1 LVSQAHGASW
11 QARTAGSVGI
21 LGGHG
26 FYGPPISGG
35 FALVS
40 TGDAPGIPVY
50 RWNLP
55 VAVSDARG
63 MALVTN
69 LSPYQKN
76 LLAIKPEEVPLQY
89 RIDSHEITAIP
100 TGRGGVLV
108 DFSMARERPAL
119 VMLIHSSREVL
130 PAGAL
135 VRVLASGEAAFV
147 GLRGEVY
154 LRDVPAQADL
164 DVRWSGKT
172 CRVSFHHPAANDPQP
187 RRGPFV
193 CNLIETP

>member
-1 LVSQAHGASW
+1 
-11 QARTAGSVGI
+11 
-21 LGGHG
+21 
-26 FYGPPISGG
+26 
-35 FALVS
+35 
-40 TGDAPGIPVY
+40 
-50 RWNLP
+50 
-55 VAVSDARG
+55 

-119 VMLIHSSREVL
+119 VTLTLAGGGDL
-130 PAGAL
+130 PAGAS
-135 VRVLASGEAAFV
+135 VHVLATGEAAFV

-164 DVRWSGKT
+164 EVRWAAKT
-172 CRVSFHHPAANDPQP
+172 CRVAFHHPAAADPQP

-193 CNLIETP
+193 CPLIETP